1 MAPPPTLRTL
11 WLTERSPAICRLAR
25 ADVATLIELH
35 RGQFQVTPA
44 GRPGTYR
51 LLPRGVAGT
60 VVLPGCRL
68 VVRPKVPLR
77 NLFFMLDP
85 NAPPTVVDDA
95 TSPVPGTEA
104 FHFLAACLVRR
115 LQEFA
120 ATGLHR
126 GYAERAEHFRT
137 PRGKIDLPARLRE
150 AARHKPEFPCHFDDF
165 TIDVPINRIAR
176 GTADHL
182 LASPLLAAPLRDA
195 LRRAVGPFADVTP
208 GPLTAE
214 LFSSAA
220 CPDAYRPL
228 LDLCRLLI
236 DGLAPRESAGSNFGP
251 SFLLDLERT
260 FEAYLTRA
268 MIDGLADGP
277 RTAWPQRDQVV
288 AEGPGQPAVMMRP
301 DITIE
306 RDGRALLVVDAK
318 WKRWPQAATVTD
330 DLYQVLA
337 YGVGLGVSRAWLVYP
352 GRRDRDWNYTFGRMQ
367 VGLRSVRV
375 VGSQAA
381 CQRSLQ
387 RLLREVRRV

>member
-1 MAPPPTLRTL
+1 MTAPSTLRTL
-11 WLTERSPAICRLAR
+11 WLTERLPALCRLTR
-25 ADVATLIELH
+25 ADIATLLDSH
-35 RGQFQVTPA
+35 RGQFQVLPG
-44 GRPGTYR
+44 GRPGTYQ

-68 VVRPKVPLR
+68 VVRPKIPLR

-85 NAPPTVVDDA
+85 NAPPTALDDT
-95 TSPVPGTEA
+95 TSRVPGTEA
-104 FHFLAACLVRR
+104 FHFLVACLVRR
-115 LQEFA
+115 LQEIA
-120 ATGLHR
+120 STGLHR
-126 GYAERAEHFRT
+126 GYAERADQFRT
-137 PRGKIDLPARLRE
+137 PHGKIDLPARLRE
-150 AARHKPEFPCHFDDF
+150 AARHQPDFPCHFDDF
-165 TIDVPINRIAR
+165 TIDVPINQIAR
-176 GTADHL
+176 GTADQL

-195 LRRAVGPFADVTP
+195 LRRAVAPFADVTP

-214 LFSSAA
+214 AFASAV

-228 LDLCRLLI
+228 LDLCRLLV
-236 DGLAPRESAGSNFGP
+236 DGLAPGESAGSSIGP
-251 SFLLDLERT
+251 SFFLDLERT

-277 RTAWPQRDQVV
+277 RTLWPQREQMA
-288 AEGPGQPAVMMRP
+288 AEAPGQPPVVMRP

-306 RDGRALLVVDAK
+306 RDGRPLLVVDAK
-318 WKRWPQAATVTD
+318 WKRWPPAVTVTD
-330 DLYQVLA
+330 DLYQVLS

-352 GRRDRDWNYTFGRMQ
+352 GRRDRDWDYTFGRMH

-387 RLLREVRRV
+387 RLLKEVRRL